1 MNLATQVTHGYT
13 YMREDTLA
21 VAAAVRH
28 THTLTYDIHSMY
40 DTHRERER
48 CMNIYIYNIDTPVS
62 DITCIGF

>member
-21 VAAAVRH
+21 VAAAVQSMWTDTRR

-40 DTHRERER
+40 DTHRKRERE
-48 CMNIYIYNIDTPVS
+48 MYEYI
-62 DITCIGF
+62 